1 MIHLSQIVLISY
13 CKNLHGCISV
23 HSANIPNLNE
33 NVAVCDVKPDRFCCA
48 YLVRDSGTC
57 RQRAK
62 WRRERETSWLLLFL
76 LVFFLLLLLF
86 LMCCSLHKHKET
98 KSKVKLKVGAR
109 LYHSH
114 CFVNV
119 GQTFGCFPN
128 HIPLPS
134 SSCERIQS
142 WLWPLSGFQ
151 LLTDVP
157 LQALW
162 VMFCKKAGVFL
173 LGYS

>member
-23 HSANIPNLNE
+23 HSVNIPNLNK
-33 NVAVCDVKPDRFCCA
+33 NVAVCDVKPDHFCCT

-62 WRRERETSWLLLFL
+62 WRQERETSWLLLFL

-119 GQTFGCFPN
+119 GQTFSCFPK
-128 HIPLPS
+128 HIPPLKLLWKNTVVSLTPVRLPAADSCS
-134 SSCERIQS
+134 SSS
-142 WLWPLSGFQ
+142 TLS
-151 LLTDVP
+151 DV
-157 LQALW
+157 LQ
-162 VMFCKKAGVFL
+162 KSGS
-173 LGYS
+173 YS